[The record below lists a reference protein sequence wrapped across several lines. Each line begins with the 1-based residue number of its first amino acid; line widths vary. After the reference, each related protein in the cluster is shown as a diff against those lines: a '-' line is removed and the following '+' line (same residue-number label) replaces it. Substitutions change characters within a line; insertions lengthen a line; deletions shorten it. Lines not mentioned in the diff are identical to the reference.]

1 MPNAPYSQ
9 RYAKYKTE
17 KMIKTILTL
26 GAFLISSMIFAQNQG
41 NYIII
46 INNDSIQIDLN
57 NDFEYKTTSGEELT
71 IRVTQPDILT
81 YSDDMISFNYDKSLG
96 VSNSIIDE
104 GIEQCMIMKST
115 GNGFMVQKYQTI
127 NPSSLTQLMLNEI
140 IKESINYGYSK
151 TEKKF
156 KKKLKSGQTIEGIQ
170 ATLTYKGEKEVYT
183 VATYGAK
190 DEGIIVVTM
199 LLSEDY
205 KEDNEIIELFL
216 ETLEI
221 NDK

>member
-1 MPNAPYSQ
+1 MT
-9 RYAKYKTE
+9 K
-17 KMIKTILTL
+17 ITITLVTLLT
-26 GAFLISSMIFAQNQG
+26 GFISFAQSQG
-41 NYIII
+41 NYIVI
-46 INNDSIQIDLN
+46 INNDSIQADLKN
-57 NDFEYKTTSGEELT
+57 ELQYKTSSGEELT
-71 IRVTQPDILT
+71 IKIIQPDILT
-81 YSDDMISFNYDKSLG
+81 YSDDMISFSYDKSLS
-96 VSNSIIDE
+96 VSNSKIDK

-115 GNGFMVQKYQTI
+115 GNGFMVQKYRTI

-183 VATYGAK
+183 VATYGRK

-205 KEDNEIIELFL
+205 TNDKGIIELFL
-216 ETLEI
+216 ETLVIKE
-221 NDK
+221 